1 MSEGQ
6 ADQKSLST
14 ETQIIG
20 WLFETP
26 VTIRGYTWLPLT
38 QLIMWGIMTHVSKK
52 KRPEEGFSRHITEGA
67 LTSSAIL
74 GSEWCHNLAH
84 VFIADWIGKP
94 MDELQIQFGM
104 PRCRY
109 EEINDREVSPRQHVI
124 RSLGGPLINLVMIP
138 LTALAKFL
146 TKPDTITRET
156 AKAAFQ
162 TNVFLSA
169 VSLLPIPGID
179 GGPILKW
186 SLVEKGYEIEEADQV
201 IQRVNG
207 PLSFILGIFSSWAFL
222 NKKNFAGVL
231 SALLALISLAVFTG
245 KLKEDEIAF

>member
-6 ADQKSLST
+6 SDQKSLT
-14 ETQIIG
+14 AETQIIG
-20 WLFETP
+20 KLFETP

-38 QLIMWGIMTHVSKK
+38 QLVMWGIMTHVSKR

-84 VFIADWIGKP
+84 VFIAEWIGKP

-109 EEINDREVSPRQHVI
+109 EDLNDREVSPRQHVI
-124 RSLGGPLINLVMIP
+124 RSLGGPLINLLMIP
-138 LTALAKFL
+138 LTTLAKFL
-146 TKPDTITRET
+146 TKTDTIARET
-156 AKAAFQ
+156 AKAALQ
-162 TNVFLSA
+162 TNVFLSV

-179 GGPILKW
+179 GGPIVKW
-186 SLVEKGYEIEEADQV
+186 SLVEKGYEIEEADQMV
-201 IQRVNG
+201 QRVNG
-207 PLSFILGIFSSWAFL
+207 PLSLILGFFSSWAFL
-222 NKKNFAGVL
+222 NKKNFAGIF

>member
-1 MSEGQ
+1 M
-6 ADQKSLST
+6 
-14 ETQIIG
+14 
-20 WLFETP
+20 
-26 VTIRGYTWLPLT
+26 
-38 QLIMWGIMTHVSKK
+38 
-52 KRPEEGFSRHITEGA
+52 
-67 LTSSAIL
+67 
-74 GSEWCHNLAH
+74 
-84 VFIADWIGKP
+84 
-94 MDELQIQFGM
+94 
-104 PRCRY
+104 
-109 EEINDREVSPRQHVI
+109 I

-146 TKPDTITRET
+146 TKPDTIARET
-156 AKAAFQ
+156 VKAAFQ